1 MCETHPKVKEALK
14 LRGKSGH
21 PRIEIDQP
29 LFLKAIVDIALHES
43 AAHEKRRSDVYRS
56 IKTLDDLTD
65 QLKSDGFMVSYIIN
79 QSKRTDLLSLLVAIN
94 IQGE

>member
-1 MCETHPKVKEALK
+1 MKKED
-14 LRGKSGH
+14 RMY
-21 PRIEIDQP
+21 
-29 LFLKAIVDIALHES
+29 IAC
-43 AAHEKRRSDVYRS
+43 S